1 MSSFQPVY
9 QGQTLTT
16 AYGRAAEMHL
26 QGYQALS
33 AGIVGFADGIAKG
46 IENSGMNKAK
56 LSELQAKVGAAQL
69 QNQYWARQ
77 NASAGQWGQE
87 APDPS
92 GD

>member
-33 AGIVGFADGIAKG
+33 AGIVGFANGIAEG
-46 IENSGMNKAK
+46 IENSGMNQAK
-56 LSELQAKVGAAQL
+56 LSTLQANAGAAQL
-69 QNQYWARQ
+69 QTQNLTRQ
-77 NASAGQWGQE
+77 NAAAGQWGQE